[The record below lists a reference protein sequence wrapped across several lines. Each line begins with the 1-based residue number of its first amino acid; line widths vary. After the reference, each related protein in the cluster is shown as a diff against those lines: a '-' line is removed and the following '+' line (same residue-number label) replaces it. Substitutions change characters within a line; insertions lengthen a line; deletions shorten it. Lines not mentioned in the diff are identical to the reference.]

1 MEKKDDNTIQPN
13 NDKKIEESNIKK
25 PKKRGRKPKNLL
37 NPNAPKKSIK
47 KEKKRKEKIGNHD
60 FGMVEKDTSG
70 ISTEH
75 LILHL
80 KINTQDSKFKPN
92 HQTEQDLLA
101 YTPELNEPLPYEMLP
116 SDSYPCPLVNPLE
129 DDPSD
134 NTESPKVLN
143 STKEDKKM
151 KNSIHSTKK
160 NENNEEK
167 ENLDLEY
174 TEDGKR
180 KWISEN
186 TCSQVINKN
195 NYQNLSSFQQKSE
208 RVNKS
213 ATDVPVHHLPPITDI
228 NCWWCCHSFTW
239 NPFVLPISKENNK
252 VYRSIGCFCCPECC
266 AAYIFES
273 GKRATIKPIHS
284 LASYLMDGVGKPDL
298 IVDGYA
304 SPHGFALKPSH
315 AKMLQDADI
324 IFWVGEDIENFL
336 EKPLKSIAKNAEKIE
351 LMEIKKL
358 TKLKFRERNIFDEHD
373 DHGHD
378 DHAKKDDHDDH
389 DHDKK
394 GHKEDDHDD
403 HDHDKKGHKEEGH
416 DDHGHGHEGHA
427 HGEFDP
433 HIWLDPMNAKI
444 ILDEMAI
451 HLIENDQK
459 NEKKYKENL
468 KSAHKDLDKLT
479 KKIKSDLNKDFKSV
493 VFHDA
498 YQYFEKRFGINIL
511 GAFTV
516 NTDVMPGAEQL
527 AEIREVIEHDKV
539 SCIFSEPQFNPDI
552 IKAVAKDMN
561 IATGVIDPLGAT
573 LDPGKDLYFDLINN
587 MSKSFK
593 GC

>member
-1 MEKKDDNTIQPN
+1 MKT
-13 NDKKIEESNIKK
+13 IKK
-25 PKKRGRKPKNLL
+25 FP
-37 NPNAPKKSIK
+37 
-47 KEKKRKEKIGNHD
+47 
-60 FGMVEKDTSG
+60 
-70 ISTEH
+70 
-75 LILHL
+75 LILTIL
-80 KINTQDSKFKPN
+80 SFLTIF
-92 HQTEQDLLA
+92 
-101 YTPELNEPLPYEMLP
+101 TP
-116 SDSYPCPLVNPLE
+116 VNAE
-129 DDPSD
+129 I
-134 NTESPKVLN
+134 KV
-143 STKEDKKM
+143 
-151 KNSIHSTKK
+151 
-160 NENNEEK
+160 
-167 ENLDLEY
+167 
-174 TEDGKR
+174 
-180 KWISEN
+180 
-186 TCSQVINKN
+186 V
-195 NYQNLSSFQQKSE
+195 
-208 RVNKS
+208 
-213 ATDVPVHHLPPITDI
+213 
-228 NCWWCCHSFTW
+228 
-239 NPFVLPISKENNK
+239 
-252 VYRSIGCFCCPECC
+252 
-266 AAYIFES
+266 
-273 GKRATIKPIHS
+273 ATIKPIHS

-324 IFWVGEDIENFL
+324 IFWVGENIENFL

-527 AEIREVIEHDKV
+527 AKIREVIEHDKV